1 MLGRSVFT
9 RASTKAVN
17 KVRHNSSYNEIP
29 RMLMQNV
36 WRKSTGLYVT
46 YLVAGCVVVE
56 TIYGGF
62 TNTLWNV
69 TNRGVSCL
77 FIIFYQ

>member
-9 RASTKAVN
+9 RASTNAVHQ
-17 KVRHNSSYNEIP
+17 VRNNSSYNGIP

-46 YLVAGCVVVE
+46 YIVAGCVVVE
-56 TIYGGF
+56 TVYGGL
-62 TNTLWNV
+62 TSTLWNL
-69 TNRGVSCL
+69 TNRGVS
-77 FIIFYQ
+77 F